1 MIACL
6 FHYVLDVSL
15 VMQFLGGN
23 HTAAHRDVQSVA
35 TILLA
40 HKVPKFLVQQYVRVM
55 TVGCPNSI
63 NADVSRK
70 NALQYWRAGNN
81 PSVKANMKSVKETLN
96 KEDRN
101 KFVIFLSCWSWRF
114 IPHLFITPHHILI
127 KKDKKR
133 MIYDAAHQHK
143 SDSSPVNMMIENAS
157 FTELH
162 CEFGRVK
169 S

>member
-15 VMQFLGGN
+15 VMRFLGGN

-81 PSVKANMKSVKETLN
+81 PSVKANMKSVKETMN

-101 KFVIFLSCWSWRF
+101 KFVIPLSCWSWRF

-143 SDSSPVNMMIENAS
+143 SDSIPVNMMTENAS